1 MTRYATN
8 ELLWNDVLEMTE
20 AIGLLILVQVFIV
33 TLKVMHRL
41 LYIVFLLSWL
51 IKSLVLFEMLV

>member
-41 LYIVFLLSWL
+41 LYIVFLLS
-51 IKSLVLFEMLV
+51 

>member
-8 ELLWNDVLEMTE
+8 EILWNDVLEMTE